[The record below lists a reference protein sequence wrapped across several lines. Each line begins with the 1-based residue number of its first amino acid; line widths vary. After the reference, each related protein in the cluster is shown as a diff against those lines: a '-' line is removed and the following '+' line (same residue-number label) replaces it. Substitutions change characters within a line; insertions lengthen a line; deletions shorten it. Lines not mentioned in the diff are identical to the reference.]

1 MKKSRK
7 DTKRQWRTSIAR
19 VKKGEYLSIGV
30 PRRDNKGFEF
40 RFGYGYLHELKEYHD
55 DPLTVIKAIIA
66 NFPLSWTKEQATT
79 ELAEIFTEKKSLKKE
94 VIERYK
100 GYEIIEKLFDYF
112 DIFDN
117 CSTTRSTTLKDVIM
131 QLIYQRIKNPISVFN
146 TYKTIK
152 KERIDTH
159 SKNSFYRSLDY
170 IAKNKDEILKN
181 LNKKICDNTNRKI
194 DVLWFDA
201 TTAYFET
208 FSREG
213 FKKPGYSKDG
223 KFKEDQIVIG
233 MATDENGIPLHY
245 KVFPGNSADSNTFI
259 PFMLE
264 IADLYEINTVT
275 IIADKGMSVNRNI
288 RFLESKNWNYII
300 SYRMKAGSKQF
311 KEYVLDEKDYITDGS
326 FKYKVRDVASFY
338 NKKRPN
344 GHFRKQIITYSKKR
358 AIKDKNDRD
367 ILVQNFIKK
376 MNKDNL
382 VSYDNLAGSKKYKF
396 FKPVNKGAF
405 YELDVAKINEDEK
418 YDGYYVY
425 ETNRTDLSV
434 VDIVNLY
441 SKQWQIESNFKT
453 LKGKLSLRPMY
464 LSTWNHI
471 VGYICLCF
479 VSLVFLNYVVY
490 LLNSRLGLQ
499 GKNRITE
506 HKMIN
511 VIKDVKEI
519 EVFVN
524 KQKTETIQVF
534 NDELKESW
542 DTYHTLL
549 EVLKK

>member
-1 MKKSRK
+1 
-7 DTKRQWRTSIAR
+7 
-19 VKKGEYLSIGV
+19 
-30 PRRDNKGFEF
+30 
-40 RFGYGYLHELKEYHD
+40 
-55 DPLTVIKAIIA
+55 
-66 NFPLSWTKEQATT
+66 
-79 ELAEIFTEKKSLKKE
+79 
-94 VIERYK
+94 
-100 GYEIIEKLFDYF
+100 
-112 DIFDN
+112 
-117 CSTTRSTTLKDVIM
+117 
-131 QLIYQRIKNPISVFN
+131 
-146 TYKTIK
+146 
-152 KERIDTH
+152 
-159 SKNSFYRSLDY
+159 
-170 IAKNKDEILKN
+170 
-181 LNKKICDNTNRKI
+181 
-194 DVLWFDA
+194 
-201 TTAYFET
+201 
-208 FSREG
+208 
-213 FKKPGYSKDG
+213 
-223 KFKEDQIVIG
+223 
-233 MATDENGIPLHY
+233 
-245 KVFPGNSADSNTFI
+245 
-259 PFMLE
+259 
-264 IADLYEINTVT
+264 
-275 IIADKGMSVNRNI
+275 
-288 RFLESKNWNYII
+288 
-300 SYRMKAGSKQF
+300 
-311 KEYVLDEKDYITDGS
+311 
-326 FKYKVRDVASFY
+326 
-338 NKKRPN
+338 
-344 GHFRKQIITYSKKR
+344 
-358 AIKDKNDRD
+358 
-367 ILVQNFIKK
+367 
-376 MNKDNL
+376 KDNL

-534 NDELKESW
+534 NDGLKESW